1 MWKGSLFVH
10 CFIVPIDS
18 TKGIKM
24 LYVFVDIKLDATQI
38 ILSIQSDTILK
49 LESHLHF
56 WAQSSLWQH
65 FKYVLND
72 YTDRTVSGSC
82 LL

>member
-10 CFIVPIDS
+10 CSIVPIDS

-24 LYVFVDIKLDATQI
+24 LYVFVDIKLELPH
-38 ILSIQSDTILK
+38 ILSTQSDTILK
-49 LESHLHF
+49 PESHLHF

-72 YTDRTVSGSC
+72 YTDGTVSGSC

>member
-10 CFIVPIDS
+10 CTSIVPIDS

-38 ILSIQSDTILK
+38 ILSIQSDTL
-49 LESHLHF
+49 F
-56 WAQSSLWQH
+56 WSWKVTCTFEHNPVCDNTSSM
-65 FKYVLND
+65 Y
-72 YTDRTVSGSC
+72 
-82 LL
+82 